1 MGEGERMLKY
11 IVKRVLYVIPVMLG
25 VLVIVFALK
34 TIMPGDPIDMILPA
48 EATQEERDAKRE
60 ELGLDDPIVLQF
72 VNYVGGIVTRLDF
85 GTSYKTNQ
93 PVFDELIQRFPVTFV
108 LAVGAVFV
116 GTLLAVP
123 LGILSA
129 VRQYTWIDSLVLVIS
144 MLAVSIPSFW
154 FALMCL
160 SLFSVQLGWLPAIF
174 DGSLASWIMPIVVI
188 ALAAMSGLTRMT
200 RSSMLEVIRADY
212 IRTARAKGQ
221 TEGKIIVRHAFRNAL
236 IPILAAVGNSL
247 GAQLGGALV
256 IETVFGMPGIGKYI
270 TDAIS
275 QRNFPAVQGGV
286 ILLAFVFT
294 LINLLVDISYTFVDP
309 RLKETILAPRR
320 RKKAITVR

>member
-1 MGEGERMLKY
+1 MLKY
-11 IVKRVLYVIPVMLG
+11 IIKRILYVIPVMLG

-34 TIMPGDPIDMILPA
+34 SIMPGDPVDMILPA
-48 EATQEERDAKRE
+48 DSPEEERQAKRE
-60 ELGLDDPIVLQF
+60 ELGLNDPIVVQF
-72 VNYVGGIVTRLDF
+72 ANYVKGIVTELDF

-93 PVFDELIQRFPVTFV
+93 PVFNELMQRFPITFLLAIGSV
-108 LAVGAVFV
+108 LV
-116 GTLLAVP
+116 GTLLAIP

-129 VRQYTWIDSLVLVIS
+129 IKQYTWVDSLVLVIS

-160 SLFSVQLGWLPAIF
+160 SLFSVELNLLPAIY
-174 DGSLASWIMPIVVI
+174 DGSLRSWIMPVVVI
-188 ALAAMSGLTRMT
+188 ALSAMSGLTRIT
-200 RSSMLEVIRADY
+200 RSSMLEVIRSDY

-221 TEGKIIVRHAFRNAL
+221 DEGKIIMRHAFRNAL

-247 GAQLGGALV
+247 GAQLGGALI
-256 IETVFGMPGIGKYI
+256 IETIFGMPGIGKYI
-270 TDAIS
+270 TDAIG

-294 LINLLVDISYTFVDP
+294 LVNLLVDVSYTFVDP
-309 RLKETILAPRR
+309 RLKGTIITGSRR
-320 RKKAITVR
+320 RKKAAA

>member
-1 MGEGERMLKY
+1 MFQY
-11 IVKRVLYVIPVMLG
+11 IIKRLLYVIPVMLG
-25 VLVIVFALK
+25 VLIIVFALK
-34 TIMPGDPIDMILPA
+34 TVMPGDPIDMILPA
-48 EATQEERDAKRE
+48 EASEEEREAKRE
-60 ELGLDDPIVLQF
+60 ELGLNDPIVVQF
-72 VNYVGGIVTRLDF
+72 ANYVKGIVTELDF

-93 PVFDELIQRFPVTFV
+93 PVSEELLQRFPITFV
-108 LAVGAVFV
+108 LAVGAVLV
-116 GTLLAVP
+116 GTLLAIP

-129 VRQYTWIDSLVLVIS
+129 VKQYTWIDSLVLVIS

-154 FALMCL
+154 FALML
-160 SLFSVQLGWLPAIF
+160 ISLFSVNLKWFPTIY
-174 DGSLASWIMPIVVI
+174 DGSLASWVLPIIVI

-200 RSSMLEVIRADY
+200 RSSMLEVIRMDY

-221 TEGKIIVRHAFRNAL
+221 TEGKIVIRHAFRNAL

-286 ILLAFVFT
+286 VLLAFVFT
-294 LINLLVDISYTFVDP
+294 IINLIVDISYTFVDP
-309 RLKETILAPRR
+309 RLKESIVRQKKR
-320 RKKAITVR
+320 NRKVSVG

>member
-1 MGEGERMLKY
+1 MLKY
-11 IVKRVLYVIPVMLG
+11 IIKRLLYVIPVMLG
-25 VLVIVFALK
+25 VLIIVFALK
-34 TIMPGDPIDMILPA
+34 TVMPGDPVDIILPS
-48 EATQEERDAKRE
+48 EASEEEREAKRE
-60 ELGLDDPIVLQF
+60 ELGLNDPVVVQF
-72 VNYVGGIVTRLDF
+72 FNYVKGIVTKLDF
-85 GTSYKTNQ
+85 GVSYKTNQ
-93 PVFDELIQRFPVTFV
+93 SVSDELLQRFPITFI

-116 GTLLAVP
+116 GTLLAIP

-129 VRQYTWIDSLVLVIS
+129 VKQYTWIDDIILVVS

-154 FALMCL
+154 FALMLL
-160 SLFSVQLGWLPAIF
+160 SVFSVDLKWVPTIY
-174 DGSLASWIMPIVVI
+174 DGSIKSWILPILVI

-221 TEGKIIVRHAFRNAL
+221 TEQKIIIHHAFRNAL

-286 ILLAFVFT
+286 VLLAFVFT
-294 LINLLVDISYTFVDP
+294 LINLLVDLSYTFVDP
-309 RLKETILAPRR
+309 RLKASIIQQ
-320 RKKAITVR
+320 RKRSIKKLV

>member
-1 MGEGERMLKY
+1 MLKY
-11 IVKRVLYVIPVMLG
+11 IIKRLLYVIPVMLG

-34 TIMPGDPIDMILPA
+34 TVMPGDPVDIILPS
-48 EATQEERDAKRE
+48 EASEEEREAKRE
-60 ELGLDDPIVLQF
+60 ELGLNDPVVVQF
-72 VNYVGGIVTRLDF
+72 FNYVKGIVTKLDF
-85 GTSYKTNQ
+85 GVSYKTNQ
-93 PVFDELIQRFPVTFV
+93 SVSDELLQRFPITFI

-116 GTLLAVP
+116 GTLLAIP

-129 VRQYTWIDSLVLVIS
+129 VKQYTWIDDIILVVS

-154 FALMCL
+154 FALMLL
-160 SLFSVQLGWLPAIF
+160 SVFSVDLKWVPTIY
-174 DGSLASWIMPIVVI
+174 DGSIKSWILPILVI

-221 TEGKIIVRHAFRNAL
+221 TEQKIIIHHAFRNAL

-286 ILLAFVFT
+286 VLLAFVFT
-294 LINLLVDISYTFVDP
+294 LINLLVDLSYTFVDP
-309 RLKETILAPRR
+309 RLKASIIQQ
-320 RKKAITVR
+320 RKRSIKKLV

>member
-1 MGEGERMLKY
+1 MLKY
-11 IVKRVLYVIPVMLG
+11 IIKRVLYVIPVMLG

-34 TIMPGDPIDMILPA
+34 SIMPGDPVDMILPTT
-48 EATQEERDAKRE
+48 ATPEEREAKRE
-60 ELGLDDPIVLQF
+60 ELGLNDPSVIQF
-72 VNYVGGIVTRLDF
+72 ADYVKGIVTELDF
-85 GTSYKTNQ
+85 GTSYKTDQ
-93 PVFDELIQRFPVTFV
+93 PVFNELMQRFPITFILAIGSVLLGTV
-108 LAVGAVFV
+108 LAI
-116 GTLLAVP
+116 P

-129 VRQYTWIDSLVLVIS
+129 VKQYTWVDSLVLIIS

-154 FALMCL
+154 LALMFL
-160 SLFSVQLGWLPAIF
+160 SLFSVELGWFPSIYN
-174 DGSLASWIMPIVVI
+174 GSLASWVMPVIVI
-188 ALAAMSGLTRMT
+188 ALAAMSGLTRIT
-200 RSSMLEVIRADY
+200 RSSMLEVIRSDY

-221 TEGKIIVRHAFRNAL
+221 TEEKIIMRHAFRNAL
-236 IPILAAVGNSL
+236 IPVLAAVGNSL

-294 LINLLVDISYTFVDP
+294 LVNLLVDLSYTFVDP
-309 RLKETILAPRR
+309 RLKGTIVTGSKKQ
-320 RKKAITVR
+320 RKKTAAV

>member
-1 MGEGERMLKY
+1 M
-11 IVKRVLYVIPVMLG
+11 
-25 VLVIVFALK
+25 
-34 TIMPGDPIDMILPA
+34 
-48 EATQEERDAKRE
+48 
-60 ELGLDDPIVLQF
+60 
-72 VNYVGGIVTRLDF
+72 
-85 GTSYKTNQ
+85 
-93 PVFDELIQRFPVTFV
+93 QRFPITFI

-116 GTLLAVP
+116 GSLLAIP
-123 LGILSA
+123 LGVLSA
-129 VRQYTWIDSLVLVIS
+129 VKQYTWIDSLVLVIS

-154 FALMCL
+154 FALMLL
-160 SLFSVQLGWLPAIF
+160 SLFSVKLGWFPTIY
-174 DGSLASWIMPIVVI
+174 DGSLASWVLPIIVI

-200 RSSMLEVIRADY
+200 RSSMLEVIRSDY

-221 TEGKIIVRHAFRNAL
+221 TEEKIIVRHALRNAL
-236 IPILAAVGNSL
+236 IPILAAIGNSL

-294 LINLLVDISYTFVDP
+294 LINLIVDISYTFVDP
-309 RLKETILAPRR
+309 RLRESIV
-320 RKKAITVR
+320 KKKKKKTAKVSLSV

>member
-1 MGEGERMLKY
+1 MLKY
-11 IVKRVLYVIPVMLG
+11 IIKRLLYVIPVMLG

-34 TIMPGDPIDMILPA
+34 TVMPGDPVDIILPS
-48 EATQEERDAKRE
+48 EASEEEREAKRE
-60 ELGLDDPIVLQF
+60 ELGLNDPVVVQF
-72 VNYVGGIVTRLDF
+72 FNYVKGIVTKLDF
-85 GTSYKTNQ
+85 GVSYKTNQ
-93 PVFDELIQRFPVTFV
+93 SVSDELLQRFPITFI

-116 GTLLAVP
+116 GTLLAIP

-129 VRQYTWIDSLVLVIS
+129 VKQYTWIDDIVLVVS

-154 FALMCL
+154 FALMLL
-160 SLFSVQLGWLPAIF
+160 SVFSVDLKWVPTIY
-174 DGSLASWIMPIVVI
+174 DGSIKSWILPILVI

-221 TEGKIIVRHAFRNAL
+221 TEQKIIIHHAFRNAL

-286 ILLAFVFT
+286 VLLAFVFT
-294 LINLLVDISYTFVDP
+294 LINLLVDLSYTFVDP
-309 RLKETILAPRR
+309 RLKASIIQQ
-320 RKKAITVR
+320 RKRSIKKLV

>member
-1 MGEGERMLKY
+1 MVKY
-11 IVKRVLYVIPVMLG
+11 ILKRVLYVIPVMIG
-25 VLVIVFALK
+25 VLIIVFILK
-34 TIMPGDPIDMILPA
+34 SIMPGDPVDMILSSD
-48 EATQEERDAKRE
+48 ATEEERESKRE
-60 ELGLDDPIVLQF
+60 ELGLNDPIVIQF
-72 VNYVGGIVTRLDF
+72 GNYVKGIVTKLDF

-93 PVFDELIQRFPVTFV
+93 SVSQELLPRFTVTV
-108 LAVGAVFV
+108 RLALGAIVI
-116 GTLLAVP
+116 GCLLAIP

-129 VRQYTWIDSLVLVIS
+129 VKQYTWIDNLILVLS

-154 FALMCL
+154 LGLMFL
-160 SLFSVQLGWLPAIF
+160 SLFSVQLHWLPSVY
-174 DGSLASWIMPIVVI
+174 DGTISSWIMPMLVI
-188 ALAAMSGLTRMT
+188 ALASMSGLTRVT

-221 TEGKIIVRHAFRNAL
+221 TEVKIVVRHAFRNAL
-236 IPILAAVGNSL
+236 IPILAAVGISL
-247 GAQLGGALV
+247 GEQLGGALV

-294 LINLLVDISYTFVDP
+294 IVNMIVDISYTLVDP
-309 RLKETILAPRR
+309 RLKETLIKSKR
-320 RKKAITVR
+320 RKTPRLQKQTGS